1 MIDDCILRL
10 AKIFHSS
17 HSITMIDEEVAT
29 EKQKDGDRQ
38 KRVVF
43 GPRDMASC
51 ILKCQ
56 GYQQNKADMQI
67 Q

>member
-1 MIDDCILRL
+1 
-10 AKIFHSS
+10 
-17 HSITMIDEEVAT
+17 MIDEEIAT

-56 GYQQNKADMQI
+56 GYQQNKADMQT